1 MADEIDITDESLME
15 RICNGD
21 HQAFEMLVNRY
32 HQILYAAAFRTCNDV
47 DLSEDVVQEALL
59 KLWKKPQSFDSRKG
73 VKLSTWMYRVVVNL
87 TLDKLRAKKRRGVWS
102 DDTIDSISDDRMSA
116 IEQMVMNERQELLEK
131 AIMKL
136 PERQRVALNLCFF
149 EGLSNK
155 EAAYILGVGV
165 KAVESL
171 LMRAKASLKNNLSP
185 WKG

>member
-1 MADEIDITDESLME
+1 M
-15 RICNGD
+15 
-21 HQAFEMLVNRY
+21 
-32 HQILYAAAFRTCNDV
+32 
-47 DLSEDVVQEALL
+47 
-59 KLWKKPQSFDSRKG
+59 
-73 VKLSTWMYRVVVNL
+73 
-87 TLDKLRAKKRRGVWS
+87 WS